1 MSRRLPSADTSLP
14 HVNAVRPSSYLSCA
28 SLARELDVSETTVH
42 EMVRRGVLPQ
52 PIKLSSGCVRWC
64 WVDVQRALGSLPGAG
79 EQGPTSD
86 PFLKGVRD
94 VTSAP

>member
-1 MSRRLPSADTSLP
+1 MASAETSPLNMSEA
-14 HVNAVRPSSYLSCA
+14 RPSSYLSCV
-28 SLARELDVSETTVH
+28 SLARELEVSETTVY

-64 WVDVQRALGSLPGAG
+64 WMDVQRALGSLTGAG
-79 EQGPTSD
+79 AQGTTND

-94 VTSAP
+94 ATSAS